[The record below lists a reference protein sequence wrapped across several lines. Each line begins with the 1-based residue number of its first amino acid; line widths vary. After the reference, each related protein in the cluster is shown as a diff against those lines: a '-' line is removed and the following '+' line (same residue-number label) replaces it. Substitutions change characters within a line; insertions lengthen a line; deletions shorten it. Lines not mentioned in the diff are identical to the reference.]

1 MFSTKK
7 QLIERTGYNNTGRY
21 DYLKLLSTEFKTSKS
36 REARKQVLANLSN
49 FAYDPVNY
57 DYMRQLRIV
66 DLFLHVLSESDKVF
80 VQYAIGGLCNLCL
93 DPINKEYIIRNHGVQ
108 LIKPL
113 LLSDDEPS
121 LLSAITTLIFL
132 ITETSRAEIITPELI
147 NQLVSLSHSSN
158 NRVKNLATIF
168 LQDYC
173 GFNDTETSAVSIKLT
188 RRLSISS
195 RKFTTSSEFDFERKF
210 KVGDKVSVVRK
221 ITDDDVI
228 NFAKLT
234 NDYNPIHVSAE
245 KKLVHGALLNGFLS
259 GVLGTK
265 LPGPGTIVVHQTLN
279 FPKPCYA
286 GDTIDITIEI
296 LSARKIIK
304 CGYKLVT
311 DDERVVLEGE
321 GTFVTS
327 KVLK

>member
-1 MFSTKK
+1 M
-7 QLIERTGYNNTGRY
+7 
-21 DYLKLLSTEFKTSKS
+21 YLS
-36 REARKQVLANLSN
+36 
-49 FAYDPVNY
+49 
-57 DYMRQLRIV
+57 
-66 DLFLHVLSESDKVF
+66 
-80 VQYAIGGLCNLCL
+80 
-93 DPINKEYIIRNHGVQ
+93 
-108 LIKPL
+108 
-113 LLSDDEPS
+113 
-121 LLSAITTLIFL
+121 
-132 ITETSRAEIITPELI
+132 
-147 NQLVSLSHSSN
+147 
-158 NRVKNLATIF
+158 
-168 LQDYC
+168 
-173 GFNDTETSAVSIKLT
+173 KLT

-195 RKFTTSSEFDFERKF
+195 RKFTSEFDFERKF

-221 ITDDDVI
+221 ITEDDVM

-279 FPKPCYA
+279 FLKPCYA

-327 KVLK
+327 KGLK